1 MTFICSTNQAWLRNS
16 RAYYRW
22 CLTLLPEGA
31 LQIWKATM
39 PCQCTVI
46 LRVPE
51 KSCLW
56 SPSHVGWAK
65 EEPSHGVAGQPLRCS
80 PLTQKAPC
88 QHAKSPESSGPPGIL
103 RLAEFQSYTRGLI
116 FQADFPPS
124 QRLPEN
130 ISLPLKVR
138 ALETGSKF
146 RIVYLAPE
154 PELVILNWAIG
165 LSIFAALPHQFK

>member
-1 MTFICSTNQAWLRNS
+1 MMSHPPSRRSTSDLEGHDAVSVHSHPSCAREELSVGPVS
-16 RAYYRW
+16 RRMGQGGAFPWRGR
-22 CLTLLPEGA
+22 TAAAMLP
-31 LQIWKATM
+31 
-39 PCQCTVI
+39 
-46 LRVPE
+46 
-51 KSCLW
+51 
-56 SPSHVGWAK
+56 
-65 EEPSHGVAGQPLRCS
+65 CS